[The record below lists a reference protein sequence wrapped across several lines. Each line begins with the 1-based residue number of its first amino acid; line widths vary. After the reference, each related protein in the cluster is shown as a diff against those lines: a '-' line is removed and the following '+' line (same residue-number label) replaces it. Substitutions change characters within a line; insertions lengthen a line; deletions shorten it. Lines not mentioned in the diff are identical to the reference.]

1 MASCAVHTQ
10 FTSGANKYLV
20 TRDQMVQNEA
30 NARSYAFESGPVADH
45 IFLAGDYN
53 LYPTSGFAYG
63 KPGPIM
69 DAQWHGNNIAPTHPN
84 SAPTGRIDHIY
95 FSKELKYLTTDV
107 PICSGPGI
115 VTTSSVPTYPNGDH
129 CYIGVVAYGTEVP
142 DNDDAGSVG
151 NGSTSQN
158 IDSEEG
164 QIQYQNG
171 NDQKKGGFPGVPKSG
186 TQTGIVLMLLP
197 VILFGFVVRS
207 EWVKSRE
214 NLLA

>member
-1 MASCAVHTQ
+1 MVTTAT
-10 FTSGANKYLV
+10 LV
-20 TRDQMVQNEA
+20 RWPTKL
-30 NARSYAFESGPVADH
+30 G
-45 IFLAGDYN
+45 FL
-53 LYPTSGFAYG
+53 TMTM
-63 KPGPIM
+63 PGP
-69 DAQWHGNNIAPTHPN
+69 
-84 SAPTGRIDHIY
+84 
-95 FSKELKYLTTDV
+95 
-107 PICSGPGI
+107 
-115 VTTSSVPTYPNGDH
+115 
-129 CYIGVVAYGTEVP
+129 
-142 DNDDAGSVG
+142 VG